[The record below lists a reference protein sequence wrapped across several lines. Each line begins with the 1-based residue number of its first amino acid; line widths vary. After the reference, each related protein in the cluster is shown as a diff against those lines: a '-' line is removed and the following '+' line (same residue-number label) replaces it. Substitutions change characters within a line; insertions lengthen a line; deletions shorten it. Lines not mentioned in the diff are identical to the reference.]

1 MSSSITPNV
10 VVQNPKVRR
19 WAQIILSIVGLTLS
33 SIMVLDNSTP
43 AIDVSAWTTPAF
55 ALYGFLAATFG
66 IAVITPNIPTNG
78 SFQREEELVETIVV
92 RPVPVVQEDD
102 GPRG

>member
-1 MSSSITPNV
+1 MPSSITPNV

-33 SIMVLDNSTP
+33 SIMVLDNSIPGADWSVFT
-43 AIDVSAWTTPAF
+43 VPAF

-78 SFQREEELVETIVV
+78 NIQSVEEVVETIVV
-92 RPVPVVQEDD
+92 KPAPVIQEDD

>member
-1 MSSSITPNV
+1 MPSSITPNV
-10 VVQNPKVRR
+10 VVQNPMVRR

-33 SIMVLDNSTP
+33 SIMVLDNSIP
-43 AIDVSAWTTPAF
+43 SADWSAFTVPAF

-78 SFQREEELVETIVV
+78 HVSRTEEVVETIVV
-92 RPVPVVQEDD
+92 KPAPVVQEDE